1 MEKKICLASLTASH
15 YRQLIYKLIDEQMNC
30 DFIFGNQ
37 NTSVKQLDTSVL
49 RNAIY
54 IPNSPIGH
62 GRWFKMPKA
71 LALLRSYDVIIND
84 MGILC
89 TTSWL
94 VLLKAKIRKQSVYL
108 WDHGWYGREG
118 FVKKW
123 MKRLYFGL
131 ADGSFIYGNYARN
144 LMIENGFDGSKLHV
158 IHNSLDYDAQMILRD
173 EMAKT
178 TIYSDHFGNN
188 NPVLIMIGR
197 LNLRKSLNMLI
208 EAIARLKKKGEMYNV
223 VLIGDG
229 EDRCKLEQLSIDLN
243 VADQVWFYG
252 ACYDEKTNA
261 ELIYNSDMCVVP
273 GDIGLTAIH
282 AMMFG
287 TPCIS
292 HDYYPNQGP
301 EFEAIQEGVTGSF
314 FKHND
319 VNSLAE
325 TISKWFAEK
334 KDIREEV
341 RLACYKEVDD
351 NWTPH
356 KQIEIIKKVIYG

>member
-1 MEKKICLASLTASH
+1 MKVGLVSLTPSH
-15 YRQLIYKLIDEQMNC
+15 YRKLIYKMMEEQMGC
-30 DFIFGNQ
+30 EYVFGKGQ
-37 NTSVKQLDTSVL
+37 TTVKSIDLSVFQH
-49 RNAIY
+49 AIEV
-54 IPNSPIGH
+54 PNLPIGK
-62 GRWFKMPKA
+62 GKWYKMPGVSKY
-71 LALLRSYDVIIND
+71 LSNYDVVIND

-89 TTSWL
+89 TTSWWFML
-94 VLLKAKIRKQSVYL
+94 VSKFKKQKVYL

-131 ADGSFIYGNYARN
+131 AEGSFIYGNYARN

-158 IHNSLDYDAQMILRD
+158 IHNSLDYDAQILLRN
-173 EMAKT
+173 EMVKT
-178 TIYSDHFGNN
+178 TIYSDHFDNN
-188 NPVLIMIGR
+188 NPVLVMIGR

-208 EAIARLKKKGEMYNV
+208 EAIARLKEKGEMYNV

-229 EDRCKLEQLSIDLN
+229 EDRQKLEQLSSELN

-273 GDIGLTAIH
+273 GDIGLTAMH

-301 EFEAIQEGVTGSF
+301 EFEAIQEGVTGYF

-341 RLACYKEVDD
+341 RRACYKEVDE
-351 NWTPH
+351 NWNPH